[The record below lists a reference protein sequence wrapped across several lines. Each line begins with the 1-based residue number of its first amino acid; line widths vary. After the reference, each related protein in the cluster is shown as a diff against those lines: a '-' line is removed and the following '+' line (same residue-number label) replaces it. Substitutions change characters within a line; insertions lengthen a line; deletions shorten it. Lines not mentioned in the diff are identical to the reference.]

1 MFQNAGNAIIWIP
14 IIAILS
20 LAVSWLFYFWR
31 KDQNT
36 FSKPI
41 KWVLFGLRALALFV
55 IGILLLGLI
64 FPRKQTRTEPANIFF
79 LIDQSSSMLNYADSA
94 QVKQE
99 IPKFIDATKE
109 KLASK
114 YATRFV
120 HFSSS
125 IHKDDTLRFDGAS
138 SNLAQ
143 GFSHIRDLFINS
155 NLGAIILVS
164 DGNFNEGLNPKYEAE
179 KIKFTP
185 VYTLAVG
192 DTITKRDAMISNV
205 VANNIAFSGNIFPIK
220 VEGKASKMK
229 GENIVIR
236 LSKGG
241 NVIQEKTININSNN
255 AFFDHT
261 FEVEAKGKGIQSYT
275 IEIVSKVQEY
285 TLSNNKRTVYV
296 EILESKRKAALVF
309 GGMHP
314 DAGAMQSVLQKDQN
328 TEVTPYFLSDL
339 NKIPETDI
347 LILIDVDL
355 VQNPTFY
362 KQLQSS
368 QTPYVLFVNP
378 NMSTANLEVGLVG
391 HSPGRSDYVGAQFNE
406 DFSLIQFS
414 ETFKQRVKEFPPVA
428 APFARE
434 MKDIGQTL
442 LSQKVG
448 NIATSKPLMTFANKG
463 NQKMVYFYGEGI
475 WRWRMMEFNRHQN
488 NLGFEE
494 LWDKTL
500 QYLSVK
506 ENRDKLRVFPPSR
519 MTVKDELRFRAEFYN
534 DAFQEI
540 VTPQIRL
547 VLRDE
552 KDKSVGA
559 YTFSPL
565 TRDYE
570 LNLGKMPAGVY
581 KWEANTEFN
590 GKKYQKSGE
599 FIVEDI
605 SLESLDLSAN
615 FDVLIDLSENS
626 QGKFYQL
633 QDWQKLLDELESN
646 ENLSSAQFEETNYA
660 NLIDLKWL
668 FFLIFLFLAA
678 EWVLR
683 RWFGGY

>member
-1 MFQNAGNAIIWIP
+1 MFQNAGNAFIWIP

-20 LAVSWLFYFWR
+20 VAISWLYYFWR

-41 KWVLFGLRALALFV
+41 KLLLFALRALALFV

-94 QVKQE
+94 TVKSN
-99 IPKFIDATKE
+99 IPMFIEAAKQ
-109 KLASK
+109 KLDGK
-114 YATRFV
+114 YLTRFI
-120 HFSSS
+120 HFSSA
-125 IHKDDTLRFDGAS
+125 IHPDDTLRFDGAS
-138 SNLAQ
+138 SNLAL
-143 GFSHIRDLFINS
+143 GFSHIRDLFINN
-155 NLGAIILVS
+155 NLGAIVLLS

-205 VANNIAFSGNIFPIK
+205 IANNIAFSGNIFPIK
-220 VEGKASKMK
+220 IEGKASKMK
-229 GENIVIR
+229 GENIVVR

-241 NVIQEKTININSNN
+241 NVLQEKTININSNN

-275 IEIVSKVQEY
+275 IEIITKVKEY

-296 EILESKRKAALVF
+296 EVLESKRKAALVF

-378 NMSTANLEVGLVG
+378 NMSTANLEIGLVG
-391 HSPGRSDYVGAQFNE
+391 HSPGRSDYVGGQFNE

-428 APFARE
+428 APFSRE
-434 MKDIGQTL
+434 VKNIGQNL
-442 LSQKVG
+442 LYQKIG
-448 NIATSKPLMTFANKG
+448 NIATEKPLMTFANKG

-475 WRWRMMEFNRHQN
+475 WRWRMMEYNRHQN

-547 VLRDE
+547 SLRNEDN
-552 KDKSVGA
+552 KLVGN
-559 YTFSPL
+559 YTFSPM

-570 LNLGKMPAGVY
+570 LNIGKMAAGVY

-590 GKKYQKSGE
+590 SKKYQKNGE
-599 FIVEDI
+599 FIIDDI
-605 SLESLDLSAN
+605 SIEAQDLSAN
-615 FDVLIDLSENS
+615 YDVLIDLTENS
-626 QGKFYQL
+626 NGQFYVL
-633 QDWQKLLDELESN
+633 PDWQKLLDELESN

>member
-14 IIAILS
+14 IIAVLS
-20 LAVSWLFYFWR
+20 LAISWLFYFWR

-64 FPRKQTRTEPANIFF
+64 FPRKQNRTEPANIFF

-94 QVKQE
+94 NVKQVLPE
-99 IPKFIDATKE
+99 FISKAQE
-109 KLASK
+109 KLSGK
-114 YATRFV
+114 YLIRFI
-120 HFSSS
+120 HFSNEVHS
-125 IHKDDTLRFDGAS
+125 DDTLRFDGIS
-138 SNLAQ
+138 SNLSL
-143 GFSHIRDLFINS
+143 GFSHIRDLYINN

-164 DGNFNEGLNPKYEAE
+164 DGNFNEGIHPKYEAE

-192 DTITKRDAMISNV
+192 DTITKRDAMISNI

-220 VEGKASKMK
+220 VEGKATKMN
-229 GENIVIR
+229 GQTLAIR
-236 LSKGG
+236 LSQGK
-241 NVIQEKTININSNN
+241 NVLQEKSIAISGNN

-261 FEVEAKGKGIQSYT
+261 FEIEAKGKGIQSYT
-275 IEIVSKVQEY
+275 IEIISKVDEY

-296 EILESKRKAALVF
+296 EILESKRKAALIF

-314 DAGAMQSVLQKDQN
+314 DAGAIQSILQKDQN
-328 TEVTPYFLSDL
+328 TEVTPYFINEL
-339 NKIPETDI
+339 NKIPETDL
-347 LILIDVDL
+347 LILVDVDL

-362 KQLQSS
+362 KELQNS

-378 NMSTANLEVGLVG
+378 NMSTASLEVGLVG
-391 HSPGRSDYVGAQFNE
+391 HSPGRSDYVSPQFNE
-406 DFSLIQFS
+406 EFSIIQFS
-414 ETFKQRVKEFPPVA
+414 ETLKQRIKEWPPVA

-434 MKDIGQTL
+434 MKTIGQTL
-442 LSQKVG
+442 LFQKIG
-448 NIATSKPLMTFANKG
+448 NITTEKPLMTFASKG

-488 NLGFEE
+488 NQGFEE

-519 MTVKDELRFRAEFYN
+519 MTIRDELRFRAEFYN

-540 VTPQIRL
+540 VSPQIRL
-547 VLRDE
+547 TIRDE
-552 KDKSVGA
+552 NNKLVGN
-559 YTFSPL
+559 YTFSAM

-570 LNLGKMPAGVY
+570 LNIGKMAAGVY

-599 FIVEDI
+599 FIVDDI
-605 SLESLDLSAN
+605 SIEAQDLSAN
-615 FDVLIDLSENS
+615 YDVLIDLSENS
-626 QGKFYQL
+626 NAQFYTL
-633 QDWQKLLDELESN
+633 SNWGNLLDDLSNNES
-646 ENLSSAQFEETNYA
+646 LSSAQFEETNYV

-668 FFLIFLFLAA
+668 FFLIFLFLAT

>member
-1 MFQNAGNAIIWIP
+1 MFQNAGNAFIWIP

-20 LAVSWLFYFWR
+20 VAISWLYYFWR

-41 KWVLFGLRALALFV
+41 KLLLFSLRALALFV

-94 QVKQE
+94 TVKSN
-99 IPKFIDATKE
+99 IPMFIEAAKQ
-109 KLASK
+109 KLDGK
-114 YATRFV
+114 YLTRFI
-120 HFSSS
+120 HFSSA
-125 IHKDDTLRFDGAS
+125 IHPDDTLRFDGAS
-138 SNLAQ
+138 SNLAL
-143 GFSHIRDLFINS
+143 GFSHIRDLFINN
-155 NLGAIILVS
+155 NLGAIVLLS

-205 VANNIAFSGNIFPIK
+205 IANNIAFSGNIFPIK
-220 VEGKASKMK
+220 VEGKASKMN
-229 GENIVIR
+229 GEIISIQ
-236 LSKGG
+236 LKQGK
-241 NVIQEKTININSNN
+241 NVLQEKTVSINGNN

-261 FEVEAKGKGIQSYT
+261 FQIEARGKGIQSYT
-275 IEIVSKVQEY
+275 IELVSKVEEY

-296 EILESKRKAALVF
+296 EILESKRKAALIF

-314 DAGAMQSVLQKDQN
+314 DAGALQSILQKDQN
-328 TEVTPYFLSDL
+328 TDVSPYFLSDL
-339 NKIPETDI
+339 NKIPEADI

-362 KQLQSS
+362 KELQSTT
-368 QTPYVLFVNP
+368 TPYILFVNP

-391 HSPGRSDYVGAQFNE
+391 HSPGRADYVHAQFNE
-406 DFSLIQFS
+406 EFSLIQFS
-414 ETFKQRVKEFPPVA
+414 ETFKQRIKEWPPVA

-434 MKDIGQTL
+434 VKNIGQTL
-442 LSQKVG
+442 LFQKIG
-448 NIATSKPLMTFANKG
+448 NIATDKPLMTFATKG
-463 NQKMVYFYGEGI
+463 NQKMVYFYGDGI

-506 ENRDKLRVFPPSR
+506 ENRDKLRVFPPTR
-519 MTVKDELRFRAEFYN
+519 MTIRDEMRFRAEFYN

-547 VLRDE
+547 SLRDE
-552 KDKSVGA
+552 DNKLVGN
-559 YTFSPL
+559 YTFSPM

-570 LNLGKMPAGVY
+570 LNIGKMAAGVY

-590 GKKYQKSGE
+590 GKKYQKNGE
-599 FIVEDI
+599 FIIDDI
-605 SLESLDLSAN
+605 SIEAQDLSAN
-615 FDVLIDLSENS
+615 YDVLIDLTENS
-626 QGKFYQL
+626 NGQFYVL
-633 QDWQKLLDELESN
+633 PDWQKLLDELESN